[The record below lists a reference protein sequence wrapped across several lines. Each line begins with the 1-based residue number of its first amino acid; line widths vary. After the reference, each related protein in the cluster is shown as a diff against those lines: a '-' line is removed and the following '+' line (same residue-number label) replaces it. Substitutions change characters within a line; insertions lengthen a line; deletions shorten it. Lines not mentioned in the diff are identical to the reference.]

1 MLKTSKSME
10 IITPKILRKLAETN
24 KTAASEKLFDI
35 FRCSTKLPIIPESV
49 GKLSIFV
56 GFPHFSIHFFNARFT
71 SETPKEIWILSVSS
85 YHLDGVKLLLA
96 NVIFWKF
103 LDAFLLLDE
112 YQAILN
118 IVEIKGIESVRLTH
132 QNLRYYPPREW
143 KKKSHTISISYCIQR
158 STVNNCYSKFFLIS
172 LEFCHLNW
180 YFVWLLHLKSVTKKK
195 EESNEQTDHSFL
207 WLNVYLKF
215 VKCFMC
221 HCEIDSDWLHL
232 FVFL

>member
-35 FRCSTKLPIIPESV
+35 FLCSTKLPIIPESL
-49 GKLSIFV
+49 GKLSIFL
-56 GFPHFSIHFFNARFT
+56 GFSIHFFNARFT
-71 SETPKEIWILSVSS
+71 SETRKEIWILSVSS

-143 KKKSHTISISYCIQR
+143 KKKHTLFPYHIAFNAQLWI
-158 STVNNCYSKFFLIS
+158 TVTLIFFS
-172 LEFCHLNW
+172 FHLS
-180 YFVWLLHLKSVTKKK
+180 FV
-195 EESNEQTDHSFL
+195 
-207 WLNVYLKF
+207 
-215 VKCFMC
+215 
-221 HCEIDSDWLHL
+221 I
-232 FVFL
+232 